1 MNHMELSPGTV
12 MGVALVTAGILLY
25 ALRTREPRVSR
36 GVICKCIQKKDFRHI
51 YKKLFI

>member
-36 GVICKCIQKKDFRHI
+36 GVICKRTQKKYFRHI
-51 YKKLFI
+51 YKGLLI